1 MHHTATYTLTCAR
14 LADHRAGGPAS
25 LPMAVGRPDCQIADQ
40 PTAQL
45 ADHLAN
51 QLVVWPTSWPT
62 CRLASIDRMIVR
74 SADGSIDRR
83 ILILDRLLGCP
94 ID

>member
-1 MHHTATYTLTCAR
+1 
-14 LADHRAGGPAS
+14 
-25 LPMAVGRPDCQIADQ
+25 MAVGRPDCQIADQ
-40 PTAQL
+40 PTDQL